1 MAVSV
6 GAIHEG
12 PMTVMAHVL
21 AIAQRSGM
29 RQVAVAGTD

>member
-6 GAIHEG
+6 GAIHEA